1 MAKLSIIPQQFS
13 FNTPT
18 ITDARGDTTRPGLD
32 VTIRIDAYK
41 ADKEQLKKDL
51 VAIFAE
57 VLEYFD

>member
-18 ITDARGDTTRPGLD
+18 ITDAKGDTIRPSLD
-32 VTIRIDAYK
+32 VTIRVDVYK

-51 VAIFAE
+51 AAI
-57 VLEYFD
+57 

>member
-18 ITDARGDTTRPGLD
+18 VEDLKGNIIHPGLD

-41 ADKEQLKKDL
+41 ADKEQLIKDL
-51 VAIFAE
+51 TAIFC
-57 VLEYFD
+57 